1 MGGSHLTI
9 PLAIKQHLCK
19 DNTDYKDECVLS
31 LAADDEGAE
40 KAPKCDLWNG
50 ELLRGTA
57 TFLSTDIE
65 GSTKLAQQYHAF
77 HHRSPGPASRHSLAD
92 DKGPLAPDSQQRV
105 RSRTELSRAGLDGV
119 LLAIELAV
127 AYPGAAFRRAASG
140 MWSVVAGPIHD
151 AHSAAHEAGFS
162 PVPHT
167 EVPLLRLASSVL

>member
-65 GSTKLAQQYHAF
+65 GSTKLAQQYTHSITALLDQHHAI
-77 HHRSPGPASRHSLAD
+77 RSQTIRAHWPLTASNAS
-92 DKGPLAPDSQQRV
+92 
-105 RSRTELSRAGLDGV
+105 
-119 LLAIELAV
+119 AV
-127 AYPGAAFRRAASG
+127 ARSCRELDWMGFFWRSSLLWHTRVLRSGELHRGCGVWWRGLFMTLIVRPTKQGFPPYLIRRFPS
-140 MWSVVAGPIHD
+140 
-151 AHSAAHEAGFS
+151 
-162 PVPHT
+162 
-167 EVPLLRLASSVL
+167 

>member
-1 MGGSHLTI
+1 MRVQKKLRNVISGTENCYVG
-9 PLAIKQHLCK
+9 PLHFSPP
-19 DNTDYKDECVLS
+19 TS
-31 LAADDEGAE
+31 
-40 KAPKCDLWNG
+40 KAVRNW
-50 ELLRGTA
+50 R
-57 TFLSTDIE
+57 S
-65 GSTKLAQQYHAF
+65 SYAF
-77 HHRSPGPASRHSLAD
+77 HHRSPGAASRHSLAD
-92 DKGPLAPDSQQRV
+92 DKGPLAPDSQQPS
-105 RSRTELSRAGLDGV
+105 SRTELSRAGSDGV